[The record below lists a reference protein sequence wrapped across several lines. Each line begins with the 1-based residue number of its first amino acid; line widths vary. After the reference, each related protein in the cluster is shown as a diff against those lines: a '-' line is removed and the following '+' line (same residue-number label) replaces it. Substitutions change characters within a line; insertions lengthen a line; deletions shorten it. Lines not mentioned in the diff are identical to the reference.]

1 MADLRFLA
9 SCIVPKRTRI
19 LGKSLKPFCLKYRL
33 WLQAIGSPFLEPDK
47 AIKIQDLIIAAKICS
62 GESMDKKLI
71 RDYWSYLVLL
81 FNQEKRER
89 VFKAFINYSMT
100 QDTWPKFYDN
110 TKNSSGSSTGL
121 PWELSV
127 IANLTRNGI
136 SYEQALNMPEAS
148 AIWLSTA
155 FSIHS
160 GAKLELLT
168 TDDEALID
176 HLAKLRDEE
185 FIKNETNNNG

>member
-19 LGKSLKPFCLKYRL
+19 IGKNLKPFCLKYRL

-47 AIKIQDLIIAAKICS
+47 EIEIKDLIIALKVCS
-62 GESMDKKLI
+62 GESLDRAKLS
-71 RDYWSYLVLL
+71 DYWSAIKLSL
-81 FNQEKRER
+81 FKDVR
-89 VFKAFINYSMT
+89 VAAFKAFIDYSIT
-100 QDTWPKFYDN
+100 NPSWPKFYDKA
-110 TKNSSGSSTGL
+110 KNSSGSSTGL

-136 SYEQALNMPEAS
+136 SYEEALNMPEAS

-155 FSIHS
+155 FSIHA

-185 FIKNETNNNG
+185 LKQTQTK

>member
-19 LGKSLKPFCLKYRL
+19 LGKTLKPFCLKYRL
-33 WLQAIGSPFLEPDK
+33 WLQAIGSPFLEPEK
-47 AIKIQDLIIAAKICS
+47 EIKIEDLIIALKVCS
-62 GESMDKKLI
+62 GESLDRAKLS
-71 RDYWSYLVLL
+71 DYWTAIKLTL
-81 FNQEKRER
+81 FKNTRLNA
-89 VFKAFINYSMT
+89 FKAFVNYSG
-100 QDTWPKFYDN
+100 QSDIWPKFYDN
-110 TKNSSGSSTGL
+110 SRKSSGSSTGL

-136 SYEQALNMPEAS
+136 SYEEALNMPEAS

-160 GAKLELLT
+160 GAKIDLLT

-185 FIKNETNNNG
+185 LKKQTTK

>member
-19 LGKSLKPFCLKYRL
+19 LGKNLKPFCLKYRL
-33 WLQAIGSPFLEPDK
+33 WLQAIESPFLEPDK
-47 AIKIQDLIIAAKICS
+47 AIKIQDLIIAAKICC

-71 RDYWSYLVLL
+71 KDYWCYLVLL
-81 FNQEKRER
+81 FNREKRER
-89 VFKAFINYSMT
+89 VFKSFINYSMT
-100 QDTWPKFYDN
+100 QETWPKFYDN

-155 FSIHS
+155 FSIHN

-185 FIKNETNNNG
+185 LNKTDTN

>member
-47 AIKIQDLIIAAKICS
+47 EIKIEDLIIALKVCS
-62 GESMDKKLI
+62 GESMDRAKLS
-71 RDYWSYLVLL
+71 DYWTAVKLTL
-81 FNQEKRER
+81 FKDTRLNA
-89 VFKAFINYSMT
+89 FKAFVNYSGT
-100 QDTWPKFYDN
+100 NDAWPKFYEN
-110 TKNSSGSSTGL
+110 SKNSSGSSTGL

-136 SYEQALNMPEAS
+136 SYEEALNMPEAS

-160 GAKLELLT
+160 GAKLNLLT

-185 FIKNETNNNG
+185 LNKQPTK

>member
-19 LGKSLKPFCLKYRL
+19 LGKNLKPFCLKYRL

-47 AIKIQDLIIAAKICS
+47 EIKIQDLVIALKICA
-62 GESMDKKLI
+62 GESMDKKLLK
-71 RDYWSYLVLL
+71 DYWIYFTLALYKD
-81 FNQEKRER
+81 KREKS
-89 VFKAFINYSMT
+89 FKQFINYIST

-110 TKNSSGSSTGL
+110 SKNSSGSSTGL
-121 PWELSV
+121 PWELGV
-127 IANLTRNGI
+127 IANLCKNGI
-136 SYEQALNMPEAS
+136 SFEQAINMPEATC
-148 AIWLSTA
+148 IWLSTA
-155 FSIHS
+155 FSIHA

-185 FIKNETNNNG
+185 LKKTQTK

>member
-47 AIKIQDLIIAAKICS
+47 EIKIEHLIVALKVCS
-62 GESMDKKLI
+62 GESLNRAKFS
-71 RDYWSYLVLL
+71 DYWTATKLTL
-81 FNQEKRER
+81 FKDTR
-89 VFKAFINYSMT
+89 VNAFKAFINYSMT
-100 QDTWPKFYDN
+100 NESWPKFYEN
-110 TKNSSGSSTGL
+110 SKNSSGSSTGL

-136 SYEQALNMPEAS
+136 SYEEALNMPEAS

-155 FSIHS
+155 FSLHA

-185 FIKNETNNNG
+185 LKKTEPK

>member
-19 LGKSLKPFCLKYRL
+19 LGKTLKPFCLKYRL
-33 WLQAIGSPFLEPDK
+33 WLEAIGSPFLEPDK
-47 AIKIQDLIIAAKICS
+47 EIEIKDLIIALKVCS
-62 GESMDKKLI
+62 GESLDRAKFG
-71 RDYWSYLVLL
+71 DYWSAIKLSL
-81 FNQEKRER
+81 FADVR
-89 VFKAFINYSMT
+89 VAAFKAFIDYSMT
-100 QDTWPKFYDN
+100 NPSWPKFYDKN
-110 TKNSSGSSTGL
+110 KNSSGSSTGL

-136 SYEQALNMPEAS
+136 SYEEALNMPEAS

-155 FSIHS
+155 FSIHA

-185 FIKNETNNNG
+185 LKQTQTK

>member
-19 LGKSLKPFCLKYRL
+19 LGKTLKPFCLKYRL
-33 WLQAIGSPFLEPDK
+33 WLSAIESPFLKADK
-47 AIKIQDLIIAAKICS
+47 EIKIEDLIIALKVCS
-62 GESMDKKLI
+62 GESLDRAKLS
-71 RDYWSYLVLL
+71 DYWSAIKLTL
-81 FNQEKRER
+81 FKDIRISA
-89 VFKAFINYSMT
+89 FKAFIDYSMT
-100 QDTWPKFYDN
+100 NDSWPKFYDN
-110 TKNSSGSSTGL
+110 NKNSSGSSTGL

-136 SYEQALNMPEAS
+136 SYEEALNMPEAS

-155 FSIHS
+155 FSMHA

-185 FIKNETNNNG
+185 LKKTDTK

>member
-19 LGKSLKPFCLKYRL
+19 LGKNLKPFCLKYRV
-33 WLQAIGSPFLEPDK
+33 WLQAIRSPFLEPDK
-47 AIKIQDLIIAAKICS
+47 EIKIEDLIIALKVCS
-62 GESMDKKLI
+62 GESLDRAKFS
-71 RDYWSYLVLL
+71 DYWSAIKLTL
-81 FNQEKRER
+81 FKDVR
-89 VFKAFINYSMT
+89 VSAFKAFIDYSMT
-100 QDTWPKFYDN
+100 NPSWPKFYDN
-110 TKNSSGSSTGL
+110 NKNSNGSSTGL

-136 SYEQALNMPEAS
+136 SYEEALNMPEAS

-155 FSIHS
+155 FSMHA
-160 GAKLELLT
+160 GAKLDLLT

-185 FIKNETNNNG
+185 LKQTQTK

>member
-33 WLQAIGSPFLEPDK
+33 WLKAIESPFLEENK
-47 AIKIQDLIIAAKICS
+47 TIKIQDLIIALKICS
-62 GESMDKKLI
+62 GESFDKKKLS
-71 RDYWSYLVLL
+71 DYWIYFILL
-81 FNQEKRER
+81 INYER
-89 VFKAFINYSMT
+89 RVKAFESFINYTSSYYC
-100 QDTWPKFYDN
+100 WPKFYDDS
-110 TKNSSGSSTGL
+110 KNSSGSSTGL

-155 FSIHS
+155 FSIHA
-160 GAKLELLT
+160 GAKINLLT

-185 FIKNETNNNG
+185 LKKTDTK

>member
-33 WLQAIGSPFLEPDK
+33 WLEAIGSPFLEPDK
-47 AIKIQDLIIAAKICS
+47 EIKIEDLIIALKVCS
-62 GESMDKKLI
+62 GESLDRAKLS
-71 RDYWSYLVLL
+71 DYWSAIKLSL
-81 FNQEKRER
+81 FKDVR
-89 VFKAFINYSMT
+89 VAAFKAFIDYSMT
-100 QDTWPKFYDN
+100 NPSWPKFYDK

-127 IANLTRNGI
+127 IANLTRYGI
-136 SYEQALNMPEAS
+136 SYEEALNMPEAS

-155 FSIHS
+155 FSIHA

-185 FIKNETNNNG
+185 LKQTQTK

>member
-9 SCIVPKRTRI
+9 SCIVPKRTCI

-33 WLQAIGSPFLEPDK
+33 WLQAIESPFLETDK
-47 AIKIQDLIIAAKICS
+47 EIKIEDLIIALKVCS
-62 GESMDKKLI
+62 GESMDCAKLN
-71 RDYWSYLVLL
+71 DYWTAIKLTL
-81 FNQEKRER
+81 FKDTR
-89 VFKAFINYSMT
+89 VNAFKAFINYSMT
-100 QDTWPKFYDN
+100 NESWPKFYEN
-110 TKNSSGSSTGL
+110 SKNSSGSSTGL

-136 SYEQALNMPEAS
+136 SYEEALNMPEAS

-155 FSIHS
+155 FSMHA

-185 FIKNETNNNG
+185 LKKTDPK

>member
-33 WLQAIGSPFLEPDK
+33 WLEAIGSPFLEPDK
-47 AIKIQDLIIAAKICS
+47 EIEIKDLIIALKVCS
-62 GESMDKKLI
+62 GESLDRAKLS
-71 RDYWSYLVLL
+71 DYWSAIKLSL
-81 FNQEKRER
+81 FNDVR
-89 VFKAFINYSMT
+89 VAAFKAFIDYSMT
-100 QDTWPKFYDN
+100 NSSWPKFYDK

-136 SYEQALNMPEAS
+136 SYEEALNMPEAS

-155 FSIHS
+155 FSIHA

-185 FIKNETNNNG
+185 LKQTQTK

>member
-19 LGKSLKPFCLKYRL
+19 LGKNLKPFCLKYRL

-47 AIKIQDLIIAAKICS
+47 EIKIEDLIIALKVCS
-62 GESMDKKLI
+62 GESLDRAKFS
-71 RDYWSYLVLL
+71 DYWSAIKLTL
-81 FNQEKRER
+81 FKDVRINA
-89 VFKAFINYSMT
+89 FKAFIDYSMT
-100 QDTWPKFYDN
+100 NPSWPKFYEN
-110 TKNSSGSSTGL
+110 SKNSSGSSTGL

-136 SYEQALNMPEAS
+136 SYEEALNMPEAS
-148 AIWLSTA
+148 AMWLSTA
-155 FSIHS
+155 FGIQA
-160 GAKLELLT
+160 GAKLDLLT

-176 HLAKLRDEE
+176 HLAKLRDKEL
-185 FIKNETNNNG
+185 KKTQTK

>member
-19 LGKSLKPFCLKYRL
+19 LGKTLKPFCLKYRL
-33 WLQAIGSPFLEPDK
+33 WLQAIGSPFLEADK
-47 AIKIQDLIIAAKICS
+47 EIEIKDLIIALKVCS
-62 GESMDKKLI
+62 GESLNKAKFS
-71 RDYWSYLVLL
+71 DYWSAIKLTL
-81 FNQEKRER
+81 FKDVR
-89 VFKAFINYSMT
+89 VAAFKAFVDYSMT
-100 QDTWPKFYDN
+100 NESWPKFYTN
-110 TKNSSGSSTGL
+110 NKNSSGSSTGL

-136 SYEQALNMPEAS
+136 SYEEALNMPEAS

-155 FSIHS
+155 FSIHA

-185 FIKNETNNNG
+185 LKKTQTK

>member
-19 LGKSLKPFCLKYRL
+19 LGKTLKPFCLKYRL
-33 WLQAIGSPFLEPDK
+33 WLAAINSPFLEPDK
-47 AIKIQDLIIAAKICS
+47 EIKIEDLIIALKICS
-62 GESMDKKLI
+62 GESLDRAKWS
-71 RDYWSYLVLL
+71 DYWTAIKLSL
-81 FNQEKRER
+81 FKDTRANA
-89 VFKAFINYSMT
+89 FKAFVNYSMT
-100 QDTWPKFYDN
+100 NDSWPKFYEN
-110 TKNSSGSSTGL
+110 NKSSGSSSGL

-127 IANLTRNGI
+127 IANLCRNGI
-136 SYEQALNMPEAS
+136 SYEEALNMPEAS

-155 FSIHS
+155 FSMHS
-160 GAKLELLT
+160 GAKLDLLT

-185 FIKNETNNNG
+185 IKKQQTK

>member
-33 WLQAIGSPFLEPDK
+33 WLSAIGSPFLEPDK
-47 AIKIQDLIIAAKICS
+47 EIKIEDLIVALKVCS
-62 GESMDKKLI
+62 GESLN
-71 RDYWSYLVLL
+71 RATFSDYWSAIKLSL
-81 FNQEKRER
+81 FKDIR
-89 VFKAFINYSMT
+89 VAAFKAFIDYSMT
-100 QDTWPKFYDN
+100 NESWPKFYDN
-110 TKNSSGSSTGL
+110 SKNSSGSSTGL

-136 SYEQALNMPEAS
+136 SYEEALNMPEAS

-155 FSIHS
+155 FSMHAGS
-160 GAKLELLT
+160 KLNLLT

-185 FIKNETNNNG
+185 LKKTDTK

>member
-19 LGKSLKPFCLKYRL
+19 LGKTLKPFCLKYRL
-33 WLQAIGSPFLEPDK
+33 WLSAIGSPFLEQDK
-47 AIKIQDLIIAAKICS
+47 EIQISDLIIALKVCS
-62 GESMDKKLI
+62 GESLDRAKWS
-71 RDYWSYLVLL
+71 DYWTALKLSL
-81 FNQEKRER
+81 FKDTR
-89 VFKAFINYSMT
+89 VNAFKSFITYSMT
-100 QDTWPKFYDN
+100 NDSWPKFYDN
-110 TKNSSGSSTGL
+110 SKNSSGSSTGL

-136 SYEQALNMPEAS
+136 SYEEALNMPEAS

-155 FSIHS
+155 FSMHA
-160 GAKLELLT
+160 GARLELLT

-185 FIKNETNNNG
+185 LKKTDTK

>member
-19 LGKSLKPFCLKYRL
+19 LGKNLKPFCLKYRL
-33 WLQAIGSPFLEPDK
+33 WLQAIESPFLEENK
-47 AIKIQDLIIAAKICS
+47 KIKIQDLIIALKICS
-62 GESMDKKLI
+62 GESLDKKKL
-71 RDYWSYLVLL
+71 RDYWIFFILL
-81 FNQEKRER
+81 INYER
-89 VFKAFINYSMT
+89 RVKAFEAFINYIST
-100 QDTWPKFYDN
+100 YYCWPKFYDDS
-110 TKNSSGSSTGL
+110 KSSGGSSTGL
-121 PWELSV
+121 QWELSV
-127 IANLTRNGI
+127 IANLCKNGI
-136 SYEQALNMPEAS
+136 SFEQALNMPEAS

-160 GAKLELLT
+160 GAKLNLLT

-185 FIKNETNNNG
+185 LNKTETK

>member
-19 LGKSLKPFCLKYRL
+19 LGKNLKPFCLKYRL

-47 AIKIQDLIIAAKICS
+47 EIKIEDLIIALKVCS
-62 GESMDKKLI
+62 GESLDRAKFS
-71 RDYWSYLVLL
+71 DYWSAIKLTL
-81 FNQEKRER
+81 FKDTRLAA
-89 VFKAFINYSMT
+89 FKAFVDYSMT
-100 QDTWPKFYDN
+100 NDSWPKFYDKS
-110 TKNSSGSSTGL
+110 KNSSGSSTGL

-136 SYEQALNMPEAS
+136 SYEEALNMPEAS
-148 AIWLSTA
+148 AMWLSTA
-155 FSIHS
+155 FSIHA
-160 GAKLELLT
+160 GAKLDLLT

-185 FIKNETNNNG
+185 LKQTHTK

>member
-19 LGKSLKPFCLKYRL
+19 LGKNLKPFCLKYRL
-33 WLQAIGSPFLEPDK
+33 WLEAIGSPFLEPDK
-47 AIKIQDLIIAAKICS
+47 EIKIEDLIIALKVCS
-62 GESMDKKLI
+62 GESLDKAKLS
-71 RDYWSYLVLL
+71 DYWSAIKLSL
-81 FNQEKRER
+81 FEDVR
-89 VFKAFINYSMT
+89 VSAFKAFIDYSMT
-100 QDTWPKFYDN
+100 NPSWPKFYDK

-121 PWELSV
+121 PWQLSV

-136 SYEQALNMPEAS
+136 SYEEALNMPEAS

-155 FSIHS
+155 FSIHA

-185 FIKNETNNNG
+185 LKQTQTK